1 MSLVEQTLYE
11 HPVDE
16 KLLHIFNSKKPW
28 VAPELMLISLP
39 SISNNAG
46 GSGDSDASLAHLS

>member
-46 GSGDSDASLAHLS
+46 GSGDSDAS